1 MNALSG
7 IRVIDL
13 TMWFQGPVAGQH
25 LADFGAEVIHVERPQ
40 GGDLGR
46 GVRSIKAVPVG
57 DWNQYFLIINR
68 NKKSLALDLNTDQ
81 GREVMYKLVAEADV
95 FLTNLTSENLEKWQ
109 VTYDHLREI
118 NPRLVYAM
126 CSGFGPFTKSTRPS
140 FDLTV
145 QALTGIM
152 TRLGEPSQ
160 PPIYLGM
167 GSGDAMGGL
176 MAAYGIMV
184 ALHARRKTGRGQF
197 LDASLYGAQLFLAA
211 PTLQPYL
218 ATRDETYSKQQSRRN
233 APNPLSNTYPTRR
246 DAPQERLEVGEGDDA
261 GSEDDASRR
270 NAPAGRLYDD
280 GGGDKWLFVCMP
292 NNQDAWA
299 KLTTALYT
307 PELAAD
313 PRFATPEGRAE
324 HNAALIA
331 ALDTVFAKQT
341 AAEWIYRFTAA
352 GVVAAPIN
360 NLAEV
365 AEDPQA
371 WANNYFTK
379 THCDE
384 VNRQV
389 TVRGLPI
396 SLSKTPGSVRTLGP
410 ELGQH
415 TEEILTETLG
425 YTWDQVG
432 ELKEAGA
439 IL

>member
-1 MNALSG
+1 MSALDG

-13 TMWFQGPVAGQH
+13 TMWFQGPVAAQH

-57 DWNQYFLIINR
+57 DWNQYFLVINR
-68 NKKSLALDLNTDQ
+68 NKKSLALDLNTDE
-81 GREVMYKLVAEADV
+81 GRDVMYKLVSEADV

-109 VTYDHLREI
+109 VTYERLREI

-152 TRLGEPSQ
+152 TRLGEPGQ

-218 ATRDETYSKQQSRRN
+218 ATRDEAYSKQQSRKD
-233 APNPLSNTYPTRR
+233 APNPLWNRY
-246 DAPQERLEVGEGDDA
+246 Q
-261 GSEDDASRR
+261 AS
-270 NAPAGRLYDD
+270 
-280 GGGDKWLFVCMP
+280 DKWLFVCMP
-292 NNQDAWA
+292 NKQGSWL
-299 KLTTALYT
+299 KLTSAVEAPDLTS
-307 PELAAD
+307 D
-313 PRFATPEGRAE
+313 PRFATSEGRRK
-324 HNAALIA
+324 HNTALIA
-331 ALDTVFAKQT
+331 ALDTVFAKRT
-341 AAEWIYRFTAA
+341 AAEWMARFNSA

-360 NLAEV
+360 NLAEL

-371 WANNYFTK
+371 WANDYFTK
-379 THCDE
+379 THCNE
-384 VNRQV
+384 VNREV

-396 SLSKTPGSVRTLGP
+396 GLSKTPGSVRSLGP

-425 YTWDQVG
+425 YTWEQVG

-439 IL
+439 TL

>member
-1 MNALSG
+1 MTSALNG
-7 IRVIDL
+7 LRVIDL
-13 TMWFQGPVAGQH
+13 TMWFQGPVAAQH

-57 DWNQYFLIINR
+57 DWNQYFFVINR
-68 NKKSLALDLNTDQ
+68 NKKSLALDLNTDG

-109 VTYDHLREI
+109 VTYDKLREI

-126 CSGFGPFTKSTRPS
+126 CSGFGPMTKSTRPS

-152 TRLGEPSQ
+152 TRLGEPGQ

-176 MAAYGIMV
+176 MAAYGIMA

-218 ATRDETYSKQQSRRN
+218 ATRDEQYATQQSRQT
-233 APNPLSNTYPTRR
+233 ALNPLWNRY
-246 DAPQERLEVGEGDDA
+246 Q
-261 GSEDDASRR
+261 AS
-270 NAPAGRLYDD
+270 D
-280 GGGDKWLFVCMP
+280 GWLFVCAQ
-292 NNQDAWA
+292 NNQDAWT
-299 KLTTALYT
+299 KLTAALEA
-307 PELAAD
+307 PDLAAD
-313 PRFATPEGRAE
+313 PRFATPEARAE
-324 HNAALIA
+324 NNAALVG
-331 ALDTVFAKQT
+331 ALDTIFAKQT
-341 AAEWIYRFTAA
+341 RDEWLRRLKAA
-352 GVVAAPIN
+352 GVTAAPIN
-360 NLAEV
+360 SLADI

-371 WANNYFTK
+371 WANGYFTK

-384 VNRQV
+384 VNREV

-396 SLSKTPGSVRTLGP
+396 TLSKTPGAVRTLGP

-415 TEEILTETLG
+415 TEEILTEILG
-425 YTWDQVG
+425 YSWEQVG